1 MGATSAAWTSWL
13 ANTDVWNAP
22 GFNAL
27 APANLPVLGLFE
39 RDHMEFEA
47 DCATDCGGQP
57 SLTEMTVKSIQLL
70 EQASRLGGEGI
81 S

>member
-1 MGATSAAWTSWL
+1 
-13 ANTDVWNAP
+13 
-22 GFNAL
+22 
-27 APANLPVLGLFE
+27 
-39 RDHMEFEA
+39 MEFEA
-47 DCATDCGGQP
+47 DRATDRGGEP